1 MALAATLTL
10 LALSLVLFWLFL
22 GGRRAGAIDERA
34 ASRPVRTGAL
44 PNIAIEFGYWVL
56 TPFVAVF
63 RRLRITPNTL
73 SLLSLPVAVLSAVTL
88 GLGHVGVGGLLLL
101 LAFSLDAWDGL
112 LARETA
118 GDGDAGEV
126 VDATIDRYN
135 DVIVMLGFLYY
146 YRLDLVPWLITGA
159 ALVGTVLVSY
169 TRAKGQAFGIDT
181 NFGWL
186 QRHERALYLAFAAI
200 VAPAVAILA
209 GEPTDHPRY
218 YAVIVA
224 LTVVAIGTNITAVSR
239 ARFVITTLLARGLHG
254 GPRNGP
260 PNPPTLGAPG
270 KAGALLDTLT
280 LERSPALL
288 DTPKP
293 EK

>member
-1 MALAATLTL
+1 MALAAASMV
-10 LALSLVLFWLFL
+10 LALSLVLFSLFL
-22 GGRRAGAIDERA
+22 GGRRAGALGERA
-34 ASRPVRTGAL
+34 ARPVRTGAL
-44 PNIAIEFGYWVL
+44 PDIAIEFGYWVL

-88 GLGHVGVGGLLLL
+88 GLGHVGIGGVLLL

-126 VDATIDRYN
+126 VDATVDRYN

-186 QRHERALYLAFAAI
+186 QRHERGLYLAFAAI
-200 VAPAVAILA
+200 VAPAVATLA
-209 GEPTDHPRY
+209 GEPAEHPRY

-224 LTVVAIGTNITAVSR
+224 LSVVALGTNITAVSR
-239 ARFVITTLLARGLHG
+239 ARFVITTLLARSLHG
-254 GPRNGP
+254 GPRHGP
-260 PNPPTLGAPG
+260 PPAPDARQRPGEAGPLLGP
-270 KAGALLDTLT
+270 LT
-280 LERSPALL
+280 LDSAPVKPGRSS
-288 DTPKP
+288 TP
-293 EK
+293 